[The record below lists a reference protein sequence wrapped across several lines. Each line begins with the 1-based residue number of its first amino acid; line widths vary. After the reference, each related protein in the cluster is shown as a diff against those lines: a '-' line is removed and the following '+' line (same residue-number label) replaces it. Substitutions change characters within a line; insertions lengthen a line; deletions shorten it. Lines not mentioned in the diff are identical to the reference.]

1 MVINDIHLDVNATYK
16 MPNPGDETTMYL
28 LGLVLKNAQQK
39 AKDEGFTYTAVLVPG
54 DLVRHGLASYN
65 TSIPNPNWNLML
77 YTM

>member
-1 MVINDIHLDVNATYK
+1 
-16 MPNPGDETTMYL
+16 MYL

-39 AKDEGFTYTAVLVPG
+39 AKEEGFTYTAVLVPG